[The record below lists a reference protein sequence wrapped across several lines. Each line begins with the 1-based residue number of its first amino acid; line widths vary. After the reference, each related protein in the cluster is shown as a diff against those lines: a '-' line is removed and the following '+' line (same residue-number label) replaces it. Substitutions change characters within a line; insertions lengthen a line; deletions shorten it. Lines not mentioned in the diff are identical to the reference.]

1 MERLILTSAGFENE
15 KIKALFIKMLDQNI
29 KSLKVLFI
37 PTAAITEEQKKYIPK
52 CKKDLESSGIIKE
65 NIRTYNLDSVIS
77 YNEIK
82 EYGAIYVCGGDSP
95 YLLGKIIKI
104 GFDKLLLRFFENNG
118 IYIGVS
124 AGSIIMSENL
134 DGNLGYLRCML
145 KVHQN
150 IGTKNG
156 RFSNDDFEEI
166 SLTDKQAIILIDEIK
181 EIVG

>member
-15 KIKALFIKMLDQNI
+15 NIKTLFIKMIDKNI

-37 PTAAITEEQKKYIPK
+37 PTAAITDEQKKYIPK
-52 CKKDLESSGIIKE
+52 CKKDLESSGIKSE
-65 NIRTYNLDSVIS
+65 NIRTYNLDSVITYS
-77 YNEIK
+77 EIK
-82 EYGAIYVCGGDSP
+82 EYGAIYVCGGDTLH
-95 YLLGKIIKI
+95 LLGKMIKI

-124 AGSIIMSENL
+124 AGSIVMSENL
-134 DGNLGYLRCML
+134 EGNLGYLRCML

-150 IGTKNG
+150 VGTKNG

-166 SLTDKQAIILIDEIK
+166 SLTDNQAIILQDEIK
-181 EIVG
+181 EIVE

>member
-1 MERLILTSAGFENE
+1 MERLILTSAGFEN
-15 KIKALFIKMLDQNI
+15 INIRTLFVKMISINI
-29 KSLKVLFI
+29 KSLKILFI

-52 CKKDLESSGIIKE
+52 CRNDLESAGIKSE
-65 NIRTYNLDSVIS
+65 NIRTYNLDSVIT

-82 EYGAIYVCGGDSP
+82 EYGAIYVCGGDAQ
-95 YLLGKIIKI
+95 YLLEKMIKI

-124 AGSIIMSENL
+124 AGSIVMSENL
-134 DGNLGYLRCML
+134 EGNLGYLRCKL

-150 IGTKNG
+150 TGTKDG

-166 SLTDKQAIILIDEIK
+166 SLTDNQAIILLDEIK
-181 EIVG
+181 EIVE

>member
-15 KIKALFIKMLDQNI
+15 NIKTRFIRMIDKNV

-52 CKKDLESSGIIKE
+52 CKNDLESTGIRNE
-65 NIRTYNLDSVIS
+65 NIRNYDLDSVIT

-82 EYGAIYVCGGDSP
+82 EYDAIYVCGGDP
-95 YLLGKIIKI
+95 MYLLGKMIKI
-104 GFDKLLLRFFENNG
+104 GFDKLLIRFFENNG

-124 AGSIIMSENL
+124 AGSIVMSENL
-134 DGNLGYLRCML
+134 EGNLGYLRCML

-166 SLTDKQAIILIDEIK
+166 LLTDNQAIILHDEIK
-181 EIVG
+181 EIVE